1 MLKKL
6 LIPAVLVVGLAAAD
20 TAALAREQSF
30 DCAIRYV
37 RVNAERLFVRCHSEW
52 RGLDIPL
59 YVKDIEYYS
68 APYSQTNARYIFE
81 LALEARRLRV
91 PLRVIFEEDPASNP
105 PGCARNNCRR
115 IIAVGMGED

>member
-1 MLKKL
+1 MKNLSIAIL
-6 LIPAVLVVGLAAAD
+6 LVTGFAMVQTPV
-20 TAALAREQSF
+20 LAREQSF

-91 PLRVIFEEDPASNP
+91 PLRMIFEEDPASNP